1 MQNIY
6 VIQLQRNE
14 LGIWE
19 VYAMSEEMQK
29 FLKETIYLEQA
40 IILLKAKTKL
50 ETILAVTKFSKKEIY
65 QIAKTNN
72 LQVNE
77 G

>member
-1 MQNIY
+1 
-6 VIQLQRNE
+6 
-14 LGIWE
+14 
-19 VYAMSEEMQK
+19 MSEEMQK